1 VNEGMKEIRKGGT
14 EKGGR
19 EEGAMNE

>member
-1 VNEGMKEIRKGGT
+1 VNEGMKEMRKGGT